1 MAFAGNTGC
10 TVELKCTDNSKQM
23 HGKLPKIGFAAKNC
37 YRVQKFR
44 FPAMSLCSCGE
55 NQKNEIK
62 KSIVIEFRVYLFA
75 ITVSFM

>member
-23 HGKLPKIGFAAKNC
+23 HGKLPKIGFTAKNC
-37 YRVQKFR
+37 YRVKKFR
-44 FPAMSLCSCGE
+44 FLAMSLCLCGE
-55 NQKNEIK
+55 NKKSGLK
-62 KSIVIEFRVYLFA
+62 KSIVIEFRVYLFT